1 MLQSAAAFTSPA
13 LPMNPHTVCP
23 KVCDALRVLHGSGH
37 SVVSRAR
44 PTGCDS
50 HHCLLSGSA
59 VFVPVHGDAGCS
71 ACQAPTSRCK
81 AERGGSE
88 RKAVGDR
95 QVNESAQRARQR
107 PRVLVSAW
115 ARCGQGS
122 PRYDGASAPP
132 VSLHAP
138 ASMASGH
145 SQQRLWTHKCV
156 DLTPH
161 GFPPWRRD
169 P

>member
-95 QVNESAQRARQR
+95 QVNESAQRARQC

-115 ARCGQGS
+115 ARSTSTRGRGVDKGPRGMIARLRLPFHSTHLRAWLRDTHNNVCGHT
-122 PRYDGASAPP
+122 SA
-132 VSLHAP
+132 
-138 ASMASGH
+138 
-145 SQQRLWTHKCV
+145 WI
-156 DLTPH
+156 
-161 GFPPWRRD
+161 
-169 P
+169 